1 MSAIAPGSD
10 NQAVNQDIQQIL
22 AEVRALHRRMD
33 TLNTSAGGGFGNPEG
48 EAGDEGRLVVLERRM
63 NNHSG
68 RISKLEGFRWWLLG
82 GLVVADV
89 IILYALAL
97 WQAAKAAGK

>member
-1 MSAIAPGSD
+1 M
-10 NQAVNQDIQQIL
+10 NQDIQQIL
-22 AEVRALHRRMD
+22 TEVRALNRRMD
-33 TLNTSAGGGFGNPEG
+33 TLNTRLFGNPEG
-48 EAGDEGRLVVLERRM
+48 DAGDEGRLVVLERRM

>member
-1 MSAIAPGSD
+1 MNAEG
-10 NQAVNQDIQQIL
+10 IQQIL
-22 AEVRALHRRMD
+22 AELQKLNRRMD
-33 TLNTSAGGGFGNPEG
+33 TLNTRLFGNPEG
-48 EAGDEGRLVVLERRM
+48 DAGDEGRLVVLERRM

-82 GLVVADV
+82 GLVVADA

>member
-1 MSAIAPGSD
+1 MSATAPGD
-10 NQAVNQDIQQIL
+10 DQAVNQDIQQIL
-22 AEVRALHRRMD
+22 TEVRALHRRMD
-33 TLNTSAGGGFGNPEG
+33 TLNTRLFGNPEG
-48 EAGDEGRLVVLERRM
+48 DAGDEGRLVVLERRM

-82 GLVVADV
+82 GLVVADA

>member
-1 MSAIAPGSD
+1 M
-10 NQAVNQDIQQIL
+10 NLEQQIL
-22 AEVRALHRRMD
+22 AELQKLNRRMD
-33 TLNTSAGGGFGNPEG
+33 TLNTRLFGNPEG
-48 EAGDEGRLVVLERRM
+48 EAGDEGRLVALERRM
-63 NNHSG
+63 NNHAG

-82 GLVVADV
+82 GLVEADV

>member
-1 MSAIAPGSD
+1 
-10 NQAVNQDIQQIL
+10 
-22 AEVRALHRRMD
+22 
-33 TLNTSAGGGFGNPEG
+33 
-48 EAGDEGRLVVLERRM
+48 M

-68 RISKLEGFRWWLLG
+68 RISKLEQFRWYLLG